1 VRGRFVTLKGEV
13 TRRRSNG
20 PLGFRIQLKSDGSMT
35 EWFALW
41 TRARAEAQVEARLLE
56 REIEAFAALARVER
70 QWSDR
75 KKRIRTPLFPGYVFA
90 RIARGELVR
99 ALEVLGVA
107 GVVRMDGEPVAI
119 PDTEMESVFQLV
131 NGVDETGTLPENVDP
146 LASGTEIQVIE
157 GPFKGLRGVILEGG
171 PEAARVMVKIPAIQQ
186 ARAIRLPRGAVAPVG
201 DGARAA
207 MNA

>member
-1 VRGRFVTLKGEV
+1 
-13 TRRRSNG
+13 
-20 PLGFRIQLKSDGSMT
+20 MT

-90 RIARGELVR
+90 RIARSELVR

-119 PDTEMESVFQLV
+119 PDVEMESVFQLV

-146 LASGTEIQVIE
+146 LASGTAIEVVE
-157 GPFKGLRGVILEGG
+157 GPFKGLKGIILEGG
-171 PEAARVMVKIPAIQQ
+171 AEATRIMVKIPAIQQ
-186 ARAIRLPRGAVAPVG
+186 ARAIRLPRAAVVAVM
-201 DGARAA
+201 DGAAAA
-207 MNA
+207 MNP